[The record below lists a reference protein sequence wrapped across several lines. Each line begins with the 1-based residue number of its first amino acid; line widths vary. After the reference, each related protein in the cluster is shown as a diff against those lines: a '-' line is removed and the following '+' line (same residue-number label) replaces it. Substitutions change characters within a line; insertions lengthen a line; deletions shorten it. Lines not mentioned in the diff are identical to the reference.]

1 MDSLTPSVERQ
12 ASPRIP
18 LPTFRSGAAARMAG
32 MPVATLR
39 LWEQRYQAVQPSTG
53 MPTTSQAPIR
63 LFVVGQ
69 TRAQRLK
76 RLAAGQNGLQA
87 AQVVACFDTLMMRL

>member
-1 MDSLTPSVERQ
+1 
-12 ASPRIP
+12 
-18 LPTFRSGAAARMAG
+18 

-53 MPTTSQAPIR
+53 MPSTGMPTTSQAPIR
-63 LFVVGQ
+63 LVVVGQ

-76 RLAAGQNGLQA
+76 RLAAGHNGLQA